1 MSEWLITKGLR
12 WAGGKFDGYKTKIGA
27 FGLILTGIVSLINI
41 IWPGTV
47 PGIPEMTIDQV
58 IASITGGVIALGLG
72 GKIDKNTE
80 AVKAQAQTSEPQ
92 RIVTP
97 ELSAEQIERIRMEG

>member
-12 WAGGKFDGYKTKIGA
+12 WVGGKFDGHKTKIGA
-27 FGLILTGIVSLINI
+27 FGLILTGVVSLINI

-47 PGIPEMTIDQV
+47 PGIPEMTLDQV
-58 IASITGGVIALGLG
+58 IASITGGFIALGLG

-80 AVKAQAQTSEPQ
+80 AVKAQTSESQ

-97 ELSAEQIERIRMEG
+97 DLAEEQLIQRQLEG